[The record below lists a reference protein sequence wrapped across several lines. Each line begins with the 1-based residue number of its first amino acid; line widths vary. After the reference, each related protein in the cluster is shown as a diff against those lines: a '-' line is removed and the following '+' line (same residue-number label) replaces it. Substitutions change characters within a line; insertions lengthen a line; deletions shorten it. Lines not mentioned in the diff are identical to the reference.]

1 MQTQCKYKDKD
12 KDKDA
17 GPLLLSFTT
26 QCLEFTQALV
36 NQKIGFNIQLTS
48 GSFSFSFDNIGKRT
62 IAPTRTPT
70 EVKRKSPSTIR
81 RNARRR
87 RKFLENKK
95 YQSSSVGSEK
105 PDHVE
110 SSQSYSE
117 STSVP
122 SSVSTDIIYNDPG
135 DGFTKESEGV
145 QKVPPLKILVN
156 NPSSPIYRIQQV
168 DGACCLSDEDEDGE
182 LSLCDKNQSS
192 EHGDDPK
199 TVLTVT
205 SPLAFYINAKIMKTK
220 QTLTQLTQL
229 RVTARSQELKECQTT
244 LKR

>member
-1 MQTQCKYKDKD
+1 MATPQVIGNYHY
-12 KDKDA
+12 
-17 GPLLLSFTT
+17 LET
-26 QCLEFTQALV
+26 QCLAFTQALV

-135 DGFTKESEGV
+135 DGLTKESEGV

-182 LSLCDKNQSS
+182 LSLCDKINQASMVMI
-192 EHGDDPK
+192 PK
-199 TVLTVT
+199 WANPQTVQTVT

>member
-1 MQTQCKYKDKD
+1 MATPQVIGNYHY
-12 KDKDA
+12 
-17 GPLLLSFTT
+17 LET

-110 SSQSYSE
+110 SSQSHSE

-122 SSVSTDIIYNDPG
+122 SSVSTDITYNDPG
-135 DGFTKESEGV
+135 NGFPKESEGV
-145 QKVPPLKILVN
+145 T
-156 NPSSPIYRIQQV
+156 PSCP
-168 DGACCLSDEDEDGE
+168 
-182 LSLCDKNQSS
+182 
-192 EHGDDPK
+192 
-199 TVLTVT
+199 T
-205 SPLAFYINAKIMKTK
+205 SPLRQWWDCLGETATKRDQSFVYSQLEKI
-220 QTLTQLTQL
+220 
-229 RVTARSQELKECQTT
+229 
-244 LKR
+244 

>member
-1 MQTQCKYKDKD
+1 M
-12 KDKDA
+12 
-17 GPLLLSFTT
+17 
-26 QCLEFTQALV
+26 
-36 NQKIGFNIQLTS
+36 
-48 GSFSFSFDNIGKRT
+48 
-62 IAPTRTPT
+62 
-70 EVKRKSPSTIR
+70 
-81 RNARRR
+81 
-87 RKFLENKK
+87 
-95 YQSSSVGSEK
+95 
-105 PDHVE
+105 
-110 SSQSYSE
+110 
-117 STSVP
+117 
-122 SSVSTDIIYNDPG
+122 DPG

-199 TVLTVT
+199 WANPRIVLTVT

-229 RVTARSQELKECQTT
+229 RVTARSQEMKEYQTILKS
-244 LKR
+244 